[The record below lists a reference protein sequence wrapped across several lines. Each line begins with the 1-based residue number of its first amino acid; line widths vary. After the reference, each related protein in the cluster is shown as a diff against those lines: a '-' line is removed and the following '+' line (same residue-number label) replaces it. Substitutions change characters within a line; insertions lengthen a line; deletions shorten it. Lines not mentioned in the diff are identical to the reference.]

1 MARGIPR
8 QAVAGSLDMMNAAL
22 PQAFFHG
29 GDRIIIKQGREET
42 ARLPDD
48 GIDNGR
54 QKRSVVSFVDSS
66 SWVYIAVLILLVA
79 FSGFFSATETAFTTI
94 NRIRLKTMA
103 AAGSKRAALVLR
115 MAEDYDRLLSTILIG
130 NNIVNIASASIATVV
145 FVRFL
150 GDKGVTISTVVMTV
164 VVLIFGEIS
173 PKSLAKQN
181 AESFAM
187 LAAPLLRVFLV
198 VFKPLN
204 WLFLQWKKL
213 LNRVFRPRADTGMTG
228 EELKV
233 MVDEVQSGGSIDEH
247 EGELIRSAIEFN
259 DLEVSEILTPRV
271 DLVAVPDT
279 ATMEQAASLFV
290 ESGYSRLPIYHDSI
304 DNIVGV
310 IHEKDFNA
318 ARYHGETK
326 LADLKA
332 PVLYTTGN
340 TKISELLRILQK
352 NKAHMAVV
360 VDEYGGTEG
369 VATME
374 DIVEELVGEIW
385 DEHDEVIEIFRK
397 QPDGSY
403 LIACSA
409 DLDDMY
415 DLFQVK
421 GTCDAAT
428 VSGWVMEEVGRVPEE
443 GDHFVYE
450 NLDVTVTKVDH
461 RRVLEIR
468 VVVLPEKEPSDKG

>member
-1 MARGIPR
+1 MIFP
-8 QAVAGSLDMMNAAL
+8 M
-22 PQAFFHG
+22 
-29 GDRIIIKQGREET
+29 
-42 ARLPDD
+42 
-48 GIDNGR
+48 
-54 QKRSVVSFVDSS
+54 DSS
-66 SWVYIAVLILLVA
+66 TISMTVAIVLLVMMSA
-79 FSGFFSATETAFTTI
+79 YFSATETAFSCL
-94 NRIRLKTMA
+94 NKIRMKSRA
-103 AAGSKRAALVLR
+103 ESGDHRAALAMDLV
-115 MAEDYDRLLSTILIG
+115 EDYDRLISTILIG
-130 NNIVNIASASIATVV
+130 NNIVNIGAASIGTILFTHWLGQERGATM
-145 FVRFL
+145 
-150 GDKGVTISTVVMTV
+150 STLVLTV
-164 VVLIFGEIS
+164 VVLIFGEVT
-173 PKSLAKQN
+173 PKSLAKEN
-181 AESFAM
+181 PEGWAM
-187 LAAPLLRVFLV
+187 IATPLLRLLV
-198 VFKPLN
+198 VILTPANF
-204 WLFLQWKKL
+204 LFTQWKRL
-213 LNRVFRPRADTGMTG
+213 LSKVFRTAQGDGITE
-228 EELKV
+228 EELV
-233 MVDEVQSGGSIDEH
+233 GMVDQAENEGGLDQH
-247 EGELIRSAIEFN
+247 ESDLIRNAIEFN

-428 VSGWVMEEVGRVPEE
+428 VSGWVMEEVGKVPEV
-443 GDHFVYE
+443 GDHFQSE
-450 NLDVTVTKVDH
+450 GLDVTVTKVEH
-461 RRVLEIR
+461 RRVLEIQVR
-468 VVVLPEKEPSDKG
+468 VLPHDEEPKPREWELRGREKDAGRSKRAPQKPEP